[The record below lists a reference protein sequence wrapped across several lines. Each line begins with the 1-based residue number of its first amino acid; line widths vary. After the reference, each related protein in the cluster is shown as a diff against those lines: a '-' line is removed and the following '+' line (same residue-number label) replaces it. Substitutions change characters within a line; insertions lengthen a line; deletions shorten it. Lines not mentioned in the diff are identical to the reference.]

1 MAGPATSPGP
11 DGWMPAELKYLPAGA
26 FGLLAALYNA
36 VEEGAS
42 WPKEVLKARAV
53 ALPKTAGRNQGS
65 AQVPPPYDDEC

>member
-1 MAGPATSPGP
+1 MAGPATSAGP
-11 DGWMPAELKYLPAGA
+11 DGWIPAELKYLPESA

-53 ALPKTAGRNQGS
+53 ALPKTE
-65 AQVPPPYDDEC
+65 QVETEDPL